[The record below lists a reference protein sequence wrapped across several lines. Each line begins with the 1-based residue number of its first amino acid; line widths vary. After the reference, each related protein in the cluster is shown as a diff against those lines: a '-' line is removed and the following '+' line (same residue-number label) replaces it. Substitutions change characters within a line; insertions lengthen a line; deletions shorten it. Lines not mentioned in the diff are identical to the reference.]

1 VRESFFKILN
11 GLRALFGVLRPGA
24 DVSKAELLEYAAN
37 RHFVEI
43 NVEAFP
49 DDVSEVDAPP
59 THDTILDWVGRGFH
73 NPLQLLFLFRRQFR
87 ARSGSFAVDQP
98 CCTVRI

>member
-1 VRESFFKILN
+1 MRS
-11 GLRALFGVLRPGA
+11 LRPGA
-24 DVSKAELLEYAAN
+24 DFEYAAN

-43 NVEAFP
+43 NVEAFL

-73 NPLQLLFLFRRQFR
+73 NPLQLFFC
-87 ARSGSFAVDQP
+87 SGDSFGRGPGALP
-98 CCTVRI
+98 LISPAAPFALNR